1 MSEKAKKHSKKKHRG
16 LPVPP
21 LSPLDK
27 FLYFIGSVL
36 LVAFIIGILLFRLVV
51 IPRWIAKTD
60 SGIIAITGGAGV
72 LLWTPFLLYIAIS
85 GACVLGKGVDCR
97 IPIFGNK
104 RVKYGPPR
112 WGEVYPLFSKNRPA
126 SHIEQR
132 PSHVKM
138 RKELRKLWFVG
149 LGIVT
154 VLALFG
160 IFGRVTY
167 DTNGMIRRYNCLNIE
182 TKAYSISDVEK
193 AEIFIHRQR
202 GRHRTASYHIA
213 LSLKPDK
220 GRSVNFC
227 HGDFTGR
234 NYRDTLMQMLDM
246 KEDLSSIVIQYANLH
261 YLDRL
266 LREDKPTQ
274 EEEQLIYEILDIET
288 EGGDKP

>member
-1 MSEKAKKHSKKKHRG
+1 MAKKHNKKKRRG

-27 FLYFIGSVL
+27 FLYFLGSVL
-36 LVAFIIGILLFRLVV
+36 LAAFIIGILLFRLIV
-51 IPRWIAKTD
+51 IPRWIAMAD
-60 SGIIAITGGAGV
+60 SGMIAITEGVGV

-85 GACVLGKGVDCR
+85 GACMLGKGFDCR

-112 WGEVYPLFSKNRPA
+112 WGEVYPLFSKNRPV

-132 PSHVKM
+132 PSHV
-138 RKELRKLWFVG
+138 
-149 LGIVT
+149 
-154 VLALFG
+154 
-160 IFGRVTY
+160 
-167 DTNGMIRRYNCLNIE
+167 
-182 TKAYSISDVEK
+182 
-193 AEIFIHRQR
+193 
-202 GRHRTASYHIA
+202 
-213 LSLKPDK
+213 
-220 GRSVNFC
+220 
-227 HGDFTGR
+227 
-234 NYRDTLMQMLDM
+234 
-246 KEDLSSIVIQYANLH
+246 IVIQYANLH